1 MARNASADLYLS
13 VCLSLSMLHIV
24 LILRGDDDDRTTE
37 LNTRNGQTMQT
48 ILDKQEN
55 IIFIGDDLI
64 ICFTQRE
71 QLNAMISTAPLSF
84 SSTSSFPTQ
93 LIWIRDWIANQ
104 LLRNRKT
111 AYNEKLN
118 TRKSHLIS
126 EREKSLAKCEIN
138 RRPSNLSFSIINE

>member
-1 MARNASADLYLS
+1 MMARNASADLYLS

-71 QLNAMISTAPLSF
+71 QLNTMISTAPLSF

-93 LIWIRDWIANQ
+93 LI
-104 LLRNRKT
+104 
-111 AYNEKLN
+111 
-118 TRKSHLIS
+118 
-126 EREKSLAKCEIN
+126 
-138 RRPSNLSFSIINE
+138 